1 MNHEIKIK
9 TTLKGFPVPDF
20 VEVEATNLPRGVSI
34 PPRVELKDLSQD
46 QLLGLVA
53 DFRDRVFEKAKQ
65 PTRVEVQG

>member
-34 PPRVELKDLSQD
+34 PPRVPLSDLTTG
-46 QLLGLVA
+46 QLNALID
-53 DFRDRVFEKAKQ
+53 DFRARVFAKAQ
-65 PTRVEVQG
+65 TPEYAVAA